1 LFDEILELGDE
12 CSFYDVLEWCIFELV
27 IDGFNGWNEVDNFV
41 YEWELVV
48 VKVVLYEGYFD
59 LLNL

>member
-48 VKVVLYEGYFD
+48 VKVVLYKG
-59 LLNL
+59 